1 MSKIIFDASTLL
13 ALINDE
19 KGSDLVNEHLPDA
32 VMSAINVS
40 EVAACLINLGMPNSD
55 SKNIINSLIA
65 NIEIFDS
72 EQAYIAAD
80 LRSKTKSLGLS
91 LGDRACL
98 SLAIAKDLP
107 ILTADKAWLKLKI
120 GVNIK
125 SIQSVIS

>member
-32 VMSAINVS
+32 IMSAINIS
-40 EVAACLINLGMPNSD
+40 EVAACLTNLGMPIKD
-55 SKNIINSLIA
+55 SKNIINSLIT

-125 SIQSVIS
+125 SIR